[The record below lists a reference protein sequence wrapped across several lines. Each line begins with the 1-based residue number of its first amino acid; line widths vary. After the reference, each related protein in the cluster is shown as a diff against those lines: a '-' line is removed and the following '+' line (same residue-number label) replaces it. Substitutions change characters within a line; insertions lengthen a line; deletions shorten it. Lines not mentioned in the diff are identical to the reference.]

1 MRFYPA
7 LIAAGG
13 FSLTAGAHFG
23 DGDLTVKTNGGTIHG
38 KLDNATPAVRQFLN
52 IPYARPPVND
62 LRFAPPQPALPF
74 RELNANEFG
83 PSCMRRPN
91 PFCLYLS
98 IPLFDCIGA
107 GPRPIQPD

>member
-1 MRFYPA
+1 MRFSPV

-23 DGDLTVKTNGGTIHG
+23 HDDLSVKTNGGTIHG
-38 KLDNATPAVRQFLN
+38 RLDKATPAVRQFLS

-74 RELNANEFG
+74 GELNANEFG
-83 PSCMRRPN
+83 PSCMRR
-91 PFCLYLS
+91 S
-98 IPLFDCIGA
+98 TVLFTPQHSPHA
-107 GPRPIQPD
+107 ASEQPSRTTPDTP